1 MNSRFPV
8 FLASLKSRPNVHK
21 ILTNISWLMFDKGL
35 RLGVGLFVGAW
46 AARYLGPAQY
56 GSLNFAIA
64 FVSMFSPIAS
74 LGLNSVVVRDMVR
87 NPGDAEKINQAAFFL
102 HFCGSLLASIV
113 AVLLIGALRAGD
125 DIVVEI
131 VYILVFSSI
140 FRCTDVIKYW
150 YESQVRSRIVVWI
163 ERCIF
168 LLGAAIKVF
177 LILSQAELLSFVW
190 IFLFESLLVSVVLLF
205 SYFYSERKVIF
216 GWTSIERLKNLL
228 KDSFPLMLSGI
239 AIIIYMRVDQIML
252 GSMLSDK
259 EVGVYSAALRISE
272 VWYILPMVITSSLFP
287 GIVIL
292 KEKDSKLY
300 MNRVQ
305 SLLCVMCLLSFIAVV
320 FVTCFG
326 GYIINILFGAEYIE
340 SAAIL
345 KIHILG
351 GVFVAIG
358 VVGNSWYMAEDLQ
371 KMIFSRTVVGSVIN
385 VVLNFII
392 IPKYGVIG
400 SAATTVIS
408 FAFSGY
414 ILDFF
419 SIKTRKLFL
428 AKTRAIFIAPYWLV
442 KHYETKTSKNL
453 S

>member
-1 MNSRFPV
+1 MNFRFPV
-8 FLASLKSRPNVHK
+8 FLAGLEARPNLVK

-56 GSLNFAIA
+56 GSLNFAVA
-64 FVSMFSPIAS
+64 FVSMFGPIAS
-74 LGLNSVVVRDMVR
+74 LGLNGIVVRDMVR
-87 NPGDAEKINQAAFFL
+87 NPGDAEKTIQAAFFL
-102 HFCGSLLASIV
+102 HFCGSVLASIV

-131 VYILVFSSI
+131 VYILAFSSI

-163 ERCIF
+163 ESCVF

-190 IFLFESLLVSVVLLF
+190 IFLFESLLVSVVLVF
-205 SYFYSERKVIF
+205 SYLYSERRMLF
-216 GWTSIERLKNLL
+216 GWLSVERLISLL

-239 AIIIYMRVDQIML
+239 AIIIYMRIDQIML
-252 GSMLSDK
+252 GSMLTDK
-259 EVGVYSAALRISE
+259 EVGIYSAALRISE

-287 GIVIL
+287 GIVLL

-305 SLLCVMCLLSFIAVV
+305 SLLWVMCLLSVTAVV

-326 GYIINILFGAEYIE
+326 SYIINIIFGVEYTE

-358 VVGNSWYMAEDLQ
+358 VVGNSWYMAENLQ
-371 KMIFSRTVVGSVIN
+371 KMILSRTVVGSTIN
-385 VVLNFII
+385 VVLNFIL
-392 IPKYGVIG
+392 IPKYGGIG
-400 SAATTVIS
+400 SAAATVVS
-408 FAFSGY
+408 FAFVGY
-414 ILDFF
+414 FLDFF
-419 SIKTRKLFL
+419 SITTRKLFH
-428 AKTRAIFIAPYWLV
+428 AKTKALFIAPFLLAKYN
-442 KHYETKTSKNL
+442 EISSSKNHD
-453 S
+453 